1 VNNSNANIS
10 MKLARGSGPPSISQS
25 KKGIVTRPS
34 PITSVKN
41 LAEDKVA
48 KLKYKYQTIG
58 DNIAEET

>member
-1 VNNSNANIS
+1 